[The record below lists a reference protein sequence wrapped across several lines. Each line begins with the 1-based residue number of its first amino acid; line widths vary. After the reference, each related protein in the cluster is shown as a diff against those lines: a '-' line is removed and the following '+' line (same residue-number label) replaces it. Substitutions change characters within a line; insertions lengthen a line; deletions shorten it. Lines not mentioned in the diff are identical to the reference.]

1 MINFILIAFSISAG
15 MLFRKYILVPQD
27 AHKGINIWI
36 LYLALP
42 AVSFKYIP
50 KIDWSLEMMFP
61 VFAMVLVWAGSWL
74 YMELYCRYKKY
85 GKRSKSS
92 LKLTSGLGNTSFI
105 GFPLIMAYYSEKE
118 LSIAVVCDQTLFVL
132 LSTVGII
139 TAIKGGRSEKGGIK
153 ASAVAKKLFSFP
165 PFLGCVV
172 AIGLSFFTD
181 MKAAEPFFDKL
192 VATIGPLALF
202 SVGLQLKFNGW
213 RQEIYQISSAMVYKL
228 ILAPLLVLISA
239 LVLGL
244 HSDIARISIFEATM
258 PTMLT
263 SSMIAEQYRLNTRV
277 VNLII
282 GISILLGFGTT
293 ALWSWLLNYLI

>member
-15 MLFRKYILVPQD
+15 MLFRKYKLVPQD

-172 AIGLSFFTD
+172 AIGLSFFTY

-244 HSDIARISIFEATM
+244 HSDIARISIFEAAM